1 MNLQRPRARLER
13 AKVHH
18 REFGRIWHEFLVGDE
33 AAAITDS
40 RVVEAA
46 VIEHEP
52 YVARVTVHPD
62 GEGVIE
68 IEPVDLPAEQLSL
81 EFGEFLYQLR
91 ASLDSLVYELAII
104 DSRQD
109 PPPDAEKLE
118 FPIRR
123 SKASFDEAAWKI
135 RPLNDQH
142 RWMIE
147 SMQPYDLDD
156 LAPGMR
162 KTAETLAV
170 VNDLARKDRHRGMR
184 VVASWGSSANP
195 EFDLPD
201 RCSLDWVTVT
211 QDGLFESE
219 SEVAR
224 FKIANWTP
232 DLEMQANPN
241 LMIDVTVEDFTPA
254 SGDDEDTLASQTRW
268 WLAVFEL
275 LFEGFE
281 KTLG

>member
-1 MNLQRPRARLER
+1 M
-13 AKVHH
+13 HH
-18 REFGRIWHEFLVGDE
+18 REFGRVWNDFLTGDE
-33 AAAITDS
+33 AVAVDES
-40 RVVEAA
+40 RMVEAA
-46 VIEHEP
+46 AMEHQP
-52 YVARVTVHPD
+52 YLPRVTIYPN

-68 IEPVDLPAEQLSL
+68 VEPIDLPAEELSL

-91 ASLDSLVYELAII
+91 AALDSLVYELAII
-104 DSRQD
+104 DSGQD

-123 SKASFDEAAWKI
+123 SKASFDDAAWKI
-135 RPLNDQH
+135 RPLSDLH
-142 RWMIE
+142 REMIE
-147 SMQPYDLDD
+147 SIQPHNLED

-170 VNDLARKDRHRGMR
+170 VNDLARKDRHRGTR

-201 RCSLDWVTVT
+201 GCSLDWVTVT
-211 QDGLFESE
+211 QDGLLESQ

-232 DLEMQANPN
+232 GLEMQANAN
-241 LMIDVTVEDFTPA
+241 VMIDVTVEDFIPT
-254 SGDDEDTLASQTRW
+254 SGDMEDTLSSQTRW
-268 WLAVFEL
+268 WLAVFEAM
-275 LFEGFE
+275 FEGFE
-281 KTLG
+281 KTLD